1 MSLQRSHGRKPED
14 VGVAHGRSKRMKVN
28 AGCALAATSPHDGA
42 LSAADF
48 DWSEWEIMY
57 PHFVKE
63 GFLGP
68 STV

>member
-1 MSLQRSHGRKPED
+1 
-14 VGVAHGRSKRMKVN
+14 MKVN